1 MRKSLTE
8 SRTQLSGM
16 EKEISNLQQV
26 TISWRSGIWTS
37 DKSNVG
43 HTIIWIKVI
52 RDADTDKKNQQKEL
66 DRVTTERDILG
77 TQLVRRNDEL
87 TLLHEKTKLQQSTMM
102 KVKFFHM

>member
-1 MRKSLTE
+1 M
-8 SRTQLSGM
+8 
-16 EKEISNLQQV
+16 
-26 TISWRSGIWTS
+26 
-37 DKSNVG
+37 G
-43 HTIIWIKVI
+43 HPIICFQVI

-102 KVKFFHM
+102 KVKFHRI